1 MAPAPVCGNGDL
13 ELGEDFNI
21 IGASPE
27 MLVKVDNK
35 RRMET
40 HPIAGTRH
48 RGRTAEEDEQLAK
61 ELLSDEKER
70 AEHVMLVDLGR
81 NDLGRV
87 ATPGSVEVKSL
98 MHVEKYSHVMHIVS
112 IVTGHLREDKTIYD
126 AYRAVFPAGTVS
138 GAPKVKAMELVSSLE
153 TERRGVYSGSVGYFS
168 FSGSLDTA
176 IAIRTL
182 VVKGGRL
189 YCQAGGGIV
198 YDSEPVAEYEES
210 MNKLGS
216 VIRTIEKAAER
227 AKASEATRKKAKY

>member
-1 MAPAPVCGNGDL
+1 
-13 ELGEDFNI
+13 
-21 IGASPE
+21 
-27 MLVKVDNK
+27 MLVKVDDK
-35 RRMET
+35 RNMET

-48 RGRTAEEDEQLAK
+48 RGATKEQDEELAK
-61 ELLSDEKER
+61 DLLADEKER

-87 ATPGSVEVKSL
+87 ATPGTVRVKSL
-98 MHVEKYSHVMHIVS
+98 MQVEMYSHVMHIVS
-112 IVTGHLREDKTIYD
+112 VVTGHLRTDKTIYD

-138 GAPKVKAMELVSSLE
+138 GAPKVKAMQLISGLE

-168 FSGSLDTA
+168 FSGALDTA

-182 VVKGGRL
+182 VVKNNRL

-198 YDSEPVAEYEES
+198 YDSEPLAEYEET

-216 VIRTIEKAAER
+216 VVRTIEKAVEQLNNR
-227 AKASEATRKKAKY
+227 TRSLARK